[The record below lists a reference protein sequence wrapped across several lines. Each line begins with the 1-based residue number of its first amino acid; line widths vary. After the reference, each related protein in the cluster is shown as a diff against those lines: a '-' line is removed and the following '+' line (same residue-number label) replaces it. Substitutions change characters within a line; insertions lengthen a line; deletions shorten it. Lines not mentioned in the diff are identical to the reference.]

1 MKRLGKKPTVGKDCR
16 IAGSKLGEWTEVG
29 DWNRFE
35 NVVLGDFSYTGPW
48 CIAQNA
54 DIGKFSNIAAAVR
67 IGPTD
72 HPMDRATLHHF
83 TYRRR
88 MFGFAKDDDLAFFT
102 KRESRIARIG
112 HDTWI
117 GHGAIVMPGVTVGNG
132 AIVGSGAVVTKDV
145 PAFSI
150 VVGVPAKLVRFRCAR
165 ETAAALEEIAWWDWD
180 RDTILR
186 RQDDFRLAP
195 EAFVALHGKGRNA
208 E

>member
-1 MKRLGKKPTVGKDCR
+1 MKRLTKKPRLGRDCE
-16 IAGSKLGEWTEVG
+16 IAHSALGAWTEVG

-35 NVVLGDFSYTGPW
+35 NVTLGDFSYTGPW

-54 DIGKFSNIAAAVR
+54 LIGKFSNIAAAVR

-83 TYRRR
+83 TYRKR
-88 MFGFAKDDDLAFFT
+88 MFGFAHEDDLAFFSE
-102 KRESRIARIG
+102 RASRIAKIG

-117 GHGAIVMPGVTVGNG
+117 GHGAIIMPGVTVGNG

-145 PAFSI
+145 AAFSI
-150 VVGVPAKLVRFRCAR
+150 VVGVPARLVRFRCSR
-165 ETAAALEEIAWWDWD
+165 ETAAALEAIAWWDWD
-180 RDTILR
+180 RDTIFR
-186 RQDDFRLAP
+186 RQDDFRLSP
-195 EAFVALHGKGRNA
+195 ESFAALYGTKGRA